1 MNLFASQDKKLT
13 RTTKIVAT
21 ILIAA
26 SLVGGA
32 LFFAKKAMGLGVFV
46 FGGPIVWVDYC
57 TCSGNM
63 RLTIG
68 PPVSGMY
75 VFQPGTSMLYLFYQV
90 YRPGPW
96 TLGGGTTGGHC
107 SIYVG
112 DGCATLPT
120 SGTIRM
126 IGTSL

>member
-1 MNLFASQDKKLT
+1 MNLLASRDKKLT
-13 RTTKIVAT
+13 RKTKIIAI
-21 ILIAA
+21 ILITI
-26 SLVGGA
+26 SIVGGA
-32 LFFAKKAMGLGVFV
+32 FFFAKKVMGLGVFV

-68 PPVSGMY
+68 PPVPGRY
-75 VFQPGTSMLYLFYQV
+75 VFQPGASMLYLFYQV

-96 TLGGGTTGGHC
+96 TLGGGTAGGSC

-112 DGCATLPT
+112 TGCATLPT